1 MKIALIIS
9 IVFVTSINFCY
20 SQINFDNLL
29 TIQRSDVG
37 TITNFLIDK
46 NWQLIESTEETEE
59 KYGTMKW
66 GYSVNSYETEKA
78 ELWLNIDYSA
88 DVENRV
94 SLQLHNKISYQNIKS
109 KVLSY
114 GMKKIGSNLKDGF
127 AFTDYAGKNFVVRI
141 GISSN
146 STSRGSIY
154 HFILW
159 NKNDYLNTLKDEEE
173 EN

>member
-1 MKIALIIS
+1 MKKALFIPLIFIS
-9 IVFVTSINFCY
+9 TINFCY

-59 KYGTMKW
+59 AFGTMKW
-66 GYSVNSYETEKA
+66 GYSVNNYETEKA
-78 ELWLNIDYSA
+78 ELWLNIDYSSE
-88 DVENRV
+88 VENRV
-94 SLQLHNKISYQNIKS
+94 SLQVHNKIMYQNIKA
-109 KVLSY
+109 KALSY

-127 AFTDYAGKNFVVRI
+127 AFTDYAGKNFVIRI

-159 NKNDYLNTLKDEEE
+159 SKNDYINTLEKNKEV
-173 EN
+173 N